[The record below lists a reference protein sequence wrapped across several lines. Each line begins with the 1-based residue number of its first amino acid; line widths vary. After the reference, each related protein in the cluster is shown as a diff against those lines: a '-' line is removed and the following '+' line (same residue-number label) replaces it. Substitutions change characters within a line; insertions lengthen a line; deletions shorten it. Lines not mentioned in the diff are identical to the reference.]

1 MRGCTSTI
9 SSKQYILMIM
19 REGYENYHQREK
31 LMVDL
36 LSKSF
41 NLFFKEMY
49 GDQNGEFVCRY

>member
-1 MRGCTSTI
+1 
-9 SSKQYILMIM
+9 MIM